1 MGKRKSL
8 VLYLGLV
15 ALLALP
21 GLFPFIR
28 PELALASPDELKWS
42 IVDSPGEEGK
52 VVVSPSEIN
61 AFAIDSENEISYALD
76 IPNGIIYKSINGG
89 ITWEDDLAE
98 ALENEGA
105 VLPAWDIAVAPND
118 PELVAVVTDSRQEVY
133 VSEDGG
139 DSWIDMQLS
148 SATGWDASLLISD
161 IAISP
166 EYSGNID
173 IAVGTRNPDS
183 FSSGDVWV
191 IEESEFLAAWGAQ
204 ELGLDVTSVQFSP
217 DYGNDEAILVVA
229 SDTDKT
235 YLCTGIRNIGENSTN
250 WEGTDPP
257 KVEISEY
264 SGDSPGES
272 EIIFS
277 DLALPSDYSGHK
289 SGKRVV
295 YAAYSSNTAADD
307 VYRIEDSDVFRLD
320 ANRGDAVSI
329 ASIAFHG
336 TCDGGKLLAGEVLAE
351 ADSATALIHI
361 CFAPEEVFPDW
372 EKPEKPPTGGAISD
386 NANAQVAWSSDG
398 EMAYCG
404 TGTNHVTDADEWADP
419 AKWAGQAYD
428 ESAFS
433 QSENDGDTWNQLSL
447 IDTMMA
453 HLCDYALPTDTENDE
468 APYLLYLVSVSSRF
482 DSIWRSESE
491 TPEALGETWQRVLCF
506 DGATDDIVLRPTP
519 EDSSEEAI
527 FFAALD
533 SDYAR
538 CSTDY
543 GDTWKWVWECPHITD
558 LAVVSDTLLYVLDDN
573 LVNKGVWED
582 REYGDTWEWD
592 IDVDTGLLSGYS
604 ISTTGEDFV
613 FVGDEGD
620 EGMVAYSVDGGVTF
634 EQTLAVPE
642 SEPGE
647 IWVIPD
653 EDFDNN
659 RFIYAAGSEG
669 EIYRWS
675 IEGSTSWQ
683 KLNPPRSGFCG
694 LAQSGGVLYGNYG
707 PGVARTLIP
716 HMGTVTE
723 DDWDELTVGLA
734 SGTSFRKGTLR
745 AVRNET
751 IDLWA
756 IDKRNYDFPQSEG
769 CLWVYSDSVALQSPW
784 PTSPAIGEL
793 LLCDPCDC
801 HARTFSFRWRKLPST
816 EKYEL
821 WVSLDEKFESVL
833 AKVEVAPVN
842 LSDPTCNSLEI
853 PLRFTC
859 GEIYYWKVRGTSST
873 EGESIHSPW
882 SPPMNF
888 TVKICS
894 SIGGMH
900 IAPVIEV
907 PQSDSSDVSRSPAF
921 SWTGFSHATKYE
933 FILARDVDLT
943 QVVVREKVPISA
955 YVYNGKLDWGTTYF
969 WRVKAIEPVPSEPS
983 VVSGFTVVSA
993 PELVAP
999 AATVVAAPT
1008 PSWVW
1013 FIIGILALLNI
1024 VIVVLCLVRR

>member
-139 DSWIDMQLS
+139 
-148 SATGWDASLLISD
+148 D

-361 CFAPEEVFPDW
+361 CFEPEEVFPDW